1 MQKAIRDRAYRRFIG
16 SVLAIQRL
24 PKDTLGRENKKSK
37 LPYSLKINTMNFD
50 TSHLLIAAAFAMIG
64 FALGHVTAPKMGRP
78 LGSMHEVLIDGMHA
92 EEVQVFIKEMEGGAF
107 QGDTVFAIPGG
118 EVHLIR
124 EGENV
129 EVNVEVTAGQEA
141 SQNTWTSGEGAIQV
155 VKKVVVV
162 SSDDD

>member
-1 MQKAIRDRAYRRFIG
+1 
-16 SVLAIQRL
+16 
-24 PKDTLGRENKKSK
+24 
-37 LPYSLKINTMNFD
+37 
-50 TSHLLIAAAFAMIG
+50 
-64 FALGHVTAPKMGRP
+64 MGP
-78 LGSMHEVLIDGMHA
+78 MHEVLIDGMHS
-92 EEVQVFIKEMEGGAF
+92 EDVQVFIKEMEGGAL

>member
-1 MQKAIRDRAYRRFIG
+1 MKFEI
-16 SVLAIQRL
+16 S
-24 PKDTLGRENKKSK
+24 P
-37 LPYSLKINTMNFD
+37 
-50 TSHLLIAAAFAMIG
+50 LLIAAAFTMIG
-64 FALGHVTAPKMGRP
+64 FALGHVTAAKMGYP
-78 LGSMHEVLIDGMHA
+78 MGPMHEVLIDGMHS
-92 EEVQVFIKEMEGGAF
+92 EDVQVFIKEMEGGAL

-124 EGENV
+124 DGE
-129 EVNVEVTAGQEA
+129 NVEVTAGQEA